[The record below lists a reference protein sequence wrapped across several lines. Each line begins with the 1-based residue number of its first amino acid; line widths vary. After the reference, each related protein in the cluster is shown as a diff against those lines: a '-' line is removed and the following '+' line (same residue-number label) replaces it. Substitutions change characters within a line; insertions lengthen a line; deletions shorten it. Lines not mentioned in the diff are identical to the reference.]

1 MFYLSTLLD
10 IEKYIHVDIYIVLMT
25 NISIL
30 TRKTIIPKNEQ
41 QREKEDN
48 SGSNNSIE
56 NVPKTTLKIPPDLML
71 WYKHLALDRNKTVTQ
86 LVVEAMREYRKVLER

>member
-1 MFYLSTLLD
+1 M
-10 IEKYIHVDIYIVLMT
+10 
-25 NISIL
+25 N
-30 TRKTIIPKNEQ
+30 R

-71 WYKHLALDRNKTVTQ
+71 WYKHLALDRNKTVTE
-86 LVVEAMREYRKVLER
+86 LVVEAMREYRKALEK

>member
-1 MFYLSTLLD
+1 
-10 IEKYIHVDIYIVLMT
+10 MT
-25 NISIL
+25 NTSVL
-30 TRKTIIPKNEQ
+30 TRKTTIPKNEQ

-71 WYKHLALDRNKTVTQ
+71 WYKHLALDRNITVTE
-86 LVVEAMREYRKVLER
+86 LVVEAMREYRKALEK